1 MNSAITRTD
10 VRPRQQNMKVATPML
25 TSSGLPTLPGYVF
38 RLNQLL
44 SEREPDM
51 QMVTQVIG
59 TDASLAAQ
67 VLRMANL
74 YLLES
79 QEPIC
84 SVTKAVKAVG
94 AQRLR
99 TMVITCPLLDCAA
112 NVTQWSCLQSFWQHN
127 FMTAALSEAIAE
139 YLGCEDPR
147 KAYTAGLLRDIG
159 ELSLIA
165 KSHRDGSGWPQESSM
180 GRERRA
186 REAGRRLAIACKLT
200 PELVEVCGC
209 DDPARAWHDPL
220 LVKMVSA
227 ASQFCAANG
236 LISGGAPQQLKVNFN
251 KSQTGATMTKLFA
264 LGAQR
269 ADELAG
275 VLAYR
280 FVQLLPALE
289 FSRSGLLQA
298 AVSEPTVAVPVD
310 FEMEMSAIA

>member
-1 MNSAITRTD
+1 
-10 VRPRQQNMKVATPML
+10 ML

-51 QMVTQVIG
+51 QMVTQVIR

-67 VLRMANL
+67 VLRMANF
-74 YLLES
+74 YLLAS

-84 SVTKAVKAVG
+84 SVTKAVQAVG

-112 NVTQWSCLQSFWQHN
+112 DVTEWSCLQSFWQHN

-139 YLGCEDPR
+139 YLDCEDPR
-147 KAYTAGLLRDIG
+147 RAYTAGLLRDIG

-165 KSHRDGSGWPQESSM
+165 QCQREGERWPQATEA

-186 REAGRRLAIACKLT
+186 REAGRRLAIACRFT

-220 LVKMVSA
+220 LVKIVTA
-227 ASQFCAANG
+227 ASRFCAANG
-236 LISGGAPQQLKVNFN
+236 LISGGTPQQLKVTLSR
-251 KSQTGATMTKLFA
+251 SQTSATLTKLFA
-264 LGAQR
+264 LGEQR
-269 ADELAG
+269 ANELAD

-280 FVQLLPALE
+280 FLELVPALE

-298 AVSEPTVAVPVD
+298 AVAVPRATVAVD
-310 FEMEMSAIA
+310 FGLQMSAIA